1 MSNGRPDKFLF
12 IINLSSG
19 SGIDGDRVGS
29 IKKFMGDRE
38 IYYEIQYT
46 SKRGDAGS
54 FASDAVESGFSHVIS
69 VGGDGTSSEIVNSIE
84 GKDVIFTIIP
94 CGSANDFS
102 KTVGI
107 PIEFKAALENVVNGE
122 VKTVDIGKFDNRY
135 FINGFGIGLDG
146 AVANRFKTL
155 RFLGGFFG
163 YLVGALIEAFSFS
176 GFKMEV
182 NTGERV
188 YKGEFLLAGTSNGP
202 TQGGIRLAPEASVT
216 DGLLD
221 VHLINNMKLI
231 KRLIT
236 LNKVLSARHTDVH
249 EVNIVKSD
257 KIELTIDKEVPAHMD
272 GEPFIM
278 KRGTYNISIIKKG
291 LKVLTA
297 SS

>member
-1 MSNGRPDKFLF
+1 MTNGRGNKFLF
-12 IINLSSG
+12 IINLASG
-19 SGIDGDRVGS
+19 SGIDDDRVGL

-38 IYYEIQYT
+38 IDYEIQYT
-46 SKRGDAGS
+46 GKRGDAGS
-54 FASDAVESGFSHVIS
+54 FASDAVESGFSHIIS

-84 GKDVIFTIIP
+84 GKDVIFTVIP
-94 CGSANDFS
+94 SGSANDFS

-107 PIEFKAALENVVNGE
+107 PIEFESALENVVNGE

-135 FINGFGIGLDG
+135 FINGLGVGLDG

-188 YKGEFLLAGTSNGP
+188 YKGKFLLVGASNGP

-221 VHLINNMKLI
+221 VHLINNMKLT

-236 LNKVLSARHTDVH
+236 LNKVLSARHTDVG

-257 KIELTIDKEVPAHMD
+257 RIELTVDKEVPAHMD

-278 KRGTYNISIIKKG
+278 KRGTYNIGIIKKG